1 MNPKT
6 YIMRLN
12 FVRGEVKRLAK
23 EWEEISATST
33 KTYTRKWYR
42 FFSKELLDEVRKIEE
57 QIDSVT
63 HVEVED

>member
-12 FVRGEVKRLAK
+12 FIRGEVKRLAK
-23 EWEEISATST
+23 EWEDLAGRMD
-33 KTYTRKWYR
+33 KPQTRKWYR